1 MEIMDLVVGL
11 FKMSQME
18 EDMDLIVK
26 CTILIIILTM
36 NVSVL
41 RCVHEIRS
49 SIDGNGDGKISKR
62 EFVNNAMVSK
72 FIRNMLN
79 DSTSATGL

>member
-62 EFVNNAMVSK
+62 EFVNNAMASK

>member
-11 FKMSQME
+11 FKMSKME

-26 CTILIIILTM
+26 CTILIIIPTM

-62 EFVNNAMVSK
+62 EFVNNAMASN

-79 DSTSATGL
+79 DSPSTTGL

>member
-1 MEIMDLVVGL
+1 MEIMDLLVGL
-11 FKMSQME
+11 FKMSKME

-49 SIDGNGDGKISKR
+49 SIDGNGDGKISKK
-62 EFVNNAMVSK
+62 EFVNNAMASN

-79 DSTSATGL
+79 DSPSTTGL

>member
-26 CTILIIILTM
+26 CTILSIILTM

-62 EFVNNAMVSK
+62 EFVNNAMASK

-79 DSTSATGL
+79 DSPSATGL

>member
-1 MEIMDLVVGL
+1 
-11 FKMSQME
+11 
-18 EDMDLIVK
+18 
-26 CTILIIILTM
+26 M

-62 EFVNNAMVSK
+62 EFVNNAMASN

-79 DSTSATGL
+79 DSPSTTGL

>member
-26 CTILIIILTM
+26 CTILSIILIM

-62 EFVNNAMVSK
+62 EFVNNAMASK